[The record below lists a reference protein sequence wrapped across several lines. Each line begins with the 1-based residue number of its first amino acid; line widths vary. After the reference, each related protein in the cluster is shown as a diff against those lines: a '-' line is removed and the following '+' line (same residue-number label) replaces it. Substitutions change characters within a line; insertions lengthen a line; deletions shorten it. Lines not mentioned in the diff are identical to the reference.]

1 MNKSRIHFTF
11 ILILIIAGL
20 AFYLAIPNANVF
32 GKILN
37 YRLGLDLQGGTHLVY
52 QADLS
57 TLAPGSESDAMAG
70 VRDVVERRV
79 NAFGVGE
86 PVVQV
91 SGDDRLIVELPG
103 ITDID
108 DAVALI
114 GETPLLEFRVENLS
128 LELPETQ
135 EGIDNLDPY
144 DLFVPTKLTGAH
156 LERAEVSFSG
166 QSTALNEPQIS
177 IQFNS
182 EGTELFKELT
192 AQNIGRRI
200 AIFLDGELIVAPVV
214 QTAIPNGQAVITGQY
229 TVERARE
236 EATRLNSGALP
247 VSINLLSQQNI
258 GPSLGQV
265 SIKQSLVA
273 GIIGLIAVGI
283 FMIVFYRLPGL
294 LSTLAL
300 VIYAAIT
307 LSFFK
312 IFGVTLTLAS
322 IAGFILSIGIA
333 IDANILIFERTKEE
347 LRKGKEFLAAVNDG
361 FTRAWPSIRDSN
373 LSSLITAV
381 VLISGTS
388 FIRGFAITL
397 TIGILIS
404 MFTAITVTRTFL
416 RLVSLNKHLNTPRI
430 FGIKESETKQ
440 S

>member
-37 YRLGLDLQGGTHLVY
+37 YRLGLDLQGGTHLGY

-135 EGIDNLDPY
+135 EGIENLDPY

>member
-135 EGIDNLDPY
+135 EGIENLDPY

>member
-135 EGIDNLDPY
+135 EGIENLDPY
-144 DLFVPTKLTGAH
+144 DLFVPTKLSGAH